1 VDNSHIVFLD
11 YSTLGLD
18 FDLIKGASYFT
29 HTPEE
34 LVAERI
40 KHAQIIVTNKVV
52 ISAKSIEQS
61 PHLKK
66 IVVAATG
73 TDHVDVSAARSRSI
87 PILNVKGY
95 STHSVAELAMGL
107 ILSLNHR
114 IHEHS
119 MWVRQGEWSK
129 SEIFTYLGYPYR
141 ELADKT
147 LGIVGSGA
155 IAQAM
160 LERARPFFKN
170 IIHYSSSGRTL
181 IGASSVDLDQLLTH
195 SQVVSL
201 HCALNDQT
209 RHIIDAQKLSL
220 MSEGAIL
227 VNTSR
232 GALIDEAGLVETL
245 QKKKIFVGLDVV
257 DGEPMRATSALQKI
271 LNLPHVM
278 ITPHIAWSAQ
288 NARATLIQ
296 TVLDHI
302 AN

>member
-1 VDNSHIVFLD
+1 MH
-11 YSTLGLD
+11 YST
-18 FDLIKGASYFT
+18 
-29 HTPEE
+29 
-34 LVAERI
+34 
-40 KHAQIIVTNKVV
+40 
-52 ISAKSIEQS
+52 
-61 PHLKK
+61 
-66 IVVAATG
+66 
-73 TDHVDVSAARSRSI
+73 
-87 PILNVKGY
+87 
-95 STHSVAELAMGL
+95 
-107 ILSLNHR
+107 
-114 IHEHS
+114 
-119 MWVRQGEWSK
+119 
-129 SEIFTYLGYPYR
+129 
-141 ELADKT
+141 
-147 LGIVGSGA
+147 
-155 IAQAM
+155 
-160 LERARPFFKN
+160 
-170 IIHYSSSGRTL
+170 SGRTL